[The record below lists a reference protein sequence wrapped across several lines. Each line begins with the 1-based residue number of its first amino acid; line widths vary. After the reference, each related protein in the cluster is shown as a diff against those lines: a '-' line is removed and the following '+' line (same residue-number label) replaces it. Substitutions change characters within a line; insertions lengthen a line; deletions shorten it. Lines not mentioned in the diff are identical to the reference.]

1 VDWIHLAQD
10 KFQWRVL
17 INTINNLRGTNE
29 DIELPELIKIQKEQT
44 NAPLLLAEKRCLSF
58 THIGPE
64 GPAGAPGEPGPR
76 GSKGGEGIPG
86 PPGPEGLQ
94 GPKGDPG
101 NPGPPGPTGIDGK
114 HVSESLRT
122 KYCQTIQ
129 MTFLHP

>member
-1 VDWIHLAQD
+1 MS
-10 KFQWRVL
+10 
-17 INTINNLRGTNE
+17 
-29 DIELPELIKIQKEQT
+29 ELIKIQKEGE
-44 NAPLLLAEKRCLSF
+44 NACLILVQKCVSF
-58 THIGPE
+58 IKIGPE

-114 HVSESLRT
+114 HVSEYLRT
-122 KYCQTIQ
+122 KYCRKIQ
-129 MTFLHP
+129 MKSLLPRYSLYKTENMF